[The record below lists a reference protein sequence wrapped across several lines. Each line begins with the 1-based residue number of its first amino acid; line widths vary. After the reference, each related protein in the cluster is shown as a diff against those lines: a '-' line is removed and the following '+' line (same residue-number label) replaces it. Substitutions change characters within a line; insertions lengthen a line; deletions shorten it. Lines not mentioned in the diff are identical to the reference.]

1 MVMARKHVL
10 LVLFYVCSLHLCSG
24 RTLLQNSRWN
34 TEYGYPGVKIRLTK
48 KGADHVKDVGV
59 KLLNEEIAGLRGL
72 RVQHALSQPGLE
84 GKIEV
89 EDITV
94 LNFKPATYSD
104 INFLPPSFI
113 VLGLENLDIT
123 LTGRFLGT
131 TPLFTVPGI
140 VHGDIRQMTIALTTN
155 FHTTQEGLMAVNVVN
170 CSTVIGYSQFTLNP
184 EGPLSAIVKTFE
196 LQINEIIRQR
206 IPALFCNSLREIIE
220 KNSPKLFQR
229 LSRTYLSDHFKKFD
243 GSTVIDRFI
252 RKFTQGLYLDNVN
265 IFDPVITNNYFETQQ
280 LGEVRYNESTD
291 RAPFFPKYMNT
302 SQDSD
307 RMLYLYGSEY
317 IFNSL
322 LYHAYQTDRLSL
334 KLEEAN
340 LPDKY
345 KGFVRTSC
353 NENAGKDGDFVS
365 GICVGKLIPSI
376 EQHFPNTTTSFHL
389 LPHDLP
395 EFRFADGVGSM
406 DVSTRILT
414 NVKVN
419 GSWTQIL
426 VSSASGQTDIK
437 LMAENGKFSGDL
449 KLKKLNV
456 RLHRSAIEGIDPE
469 SIEQLAPLAK
479 TFLGPQLAKGLK
491 QGFPYPLQ
499 DSITFIEPDLS
510 IHEGYVQLATD
521 FILGETKLR
530 EKVRQAFE
538 NIKRGAF

>member
-1 MVMARKHVL
+1 MASFHSLLCL
-10 LVLFYVCSLHLCSG
+10 LVLCFVDLTNG

-34 TEYGYPGVKIRLTK
+34 TEYAFPGVKIRLTK

-59 KLLNEEIAGLRGL
+59 KLLNEEISSLRGF
-72 RVQHALSQPGLE
+72 RVQHAITQPGLE
-84 GKIEV
+84 GNIVV

-94 LNFKPATYSD
+94 LNYKPPSFSA
-104 INFLPPSFI
+104 INFLPPSYI
-113 VLGLENLDIT
+113 VFGLENLDIT

-131 TPLFTVPGI
+131 TALFTVPGI
-140 VHGDIRQMTIALTTN
+140 VHGDIRQMTLALTTN
-155 FHTTQEGLMAVNVVN
+155 FHATQEGLMAVNVVN

-184 EGPLSAIVKTFE
+184 EGPLSAVVKSFE
-196 LQINEIIRQR
+196 LQINDIIRQR
-206 IPALFCNSLREIIE
+206 IPNLFCNSLRQIIE
-220 KNSPKLFQR
+220 KNSPRLFQR

-243 GSTVIDRFI
+243 GHTVIDRFI

-265 IFDPVITNNYFETQQ
+265 ILNPVVTNQYFETQQ
-280 LGEVRYNESTD
+280 LGEVRYNESEE
-291 RAPFFPKYMNT
+291 RAPFFPKFMNT

-334 KLEEAN
+334 KLEEDN

-345 KGFVRTSC
+345 KGFVRTTC
-353 NENAGKDGDFVS
+353 NEKPGEDGDFVT
-365 GICVGKLIPSI
+365 GICVGKLIPAI
-376 EQHFPNTTTSFHL
+376 EQNFPNTTTSFHL

-395 EFRFADGVGSM
+395 EFRFADSMGTM

-414 NVKVN
+414 NVKVED
-419 GSWTQIL
+419 SWRQIL

-437 LMAENGKFSGDL
+437 LLAENGKFSGDL

-456 RLHRSAIEGIDPE
+456 RLHRSAIEGIEPE

-491 QGFPYPLQ
+491 QGFPYPLK
-499 DSITFIEPDLS
+499 DSITFIQPDLS
-510 IHEGYVQLATD
+510 IHEGFVQLATD
-521 FILGETKLR
+521 FVLGETKLR
-530 EKVRQAFE
+530 EKVREAFE
-538 NIKRGAF
+538 NLKRGAF